1 MSDGTRAIDMPR
13 LQAGAHPQHLLATLF
28 GDYDFAERRPVPSAA
43 IVRLLAEFGI
53 SAVSARNTLSR
64 LAKRGLILPVRDGRR
79 MSYRMADEAKEIHDR
94 RLRHFL
100 TFGAAPVPDTGEWTV
115 VVFSLPE
122 PQRDL
127 RRVLRTRLQE
137 NGMASLFDGV
147 WIAPGDRR
155 EPAARVLAEL
165 ATGSAASLM
174 VVRFDTA
181 SFAGRDPLSAFD
193 LDGLRSGYDA
203 FVARYSPLLGR
214 VRGGAVGLAE
224 ALVART
230 EIMDAWR
237 VFPDADPGLPAA
249 LLPDD
254 WPLGAARE
262 LFLEIYDALGPLA
275 ELRLRSLLKEY
286 IGDRVSDVRA
296 YVSADY
302 LPAADG

>member
-1 MSDGTRAIDMPR
+1 MSERTRAVNMPR

-28 GDYDFAERRPVPSAA
+28 GDYDFAERNPVPSAA

-79 MSYRMADEAKEIHDR
+79 TSYRMADAAKETHGR

-122 PQRDL
+122 SQRDL

-137 NGMASLFDGV
+137 IGMASLFDGV
-147 WIAPGDRR
+147 WVMPGDRR
-155 EPAARVLAEL
+155 EDAARVLDEL
-165 ATGSAASLM
+165 SIGPAASLM
-174 VVRFDTA
+174 VAGFA
-181 SFAGRDPLSAFD
+181 SAPAGGRDPVSAFD
-193 LDGLRSGYDA
+193 VDGLRAGYEG
-203 FVARYSPLLGR
+203 FVERYSPLLER
-214 VRGGAVGLAE
+214 VREGAVGLAE
-224 ALVART
+224 ALVVRT

-237 VFPDADPGLPAA
+237 VFPDADPCLPTA

-254 WPLGAARE
+254 WPLGAARG
-262 LFLEIYDALGPLA
+262 LFLETYDALGPLA

-286 IGDRVSDVRA
+286 IGERVADVRA

-302 LPAADG
+302 PPA